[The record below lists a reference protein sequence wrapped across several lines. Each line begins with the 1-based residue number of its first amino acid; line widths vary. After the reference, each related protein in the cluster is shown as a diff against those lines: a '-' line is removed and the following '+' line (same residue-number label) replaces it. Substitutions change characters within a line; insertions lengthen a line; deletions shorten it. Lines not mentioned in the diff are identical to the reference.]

1 MASPDALTPFPTAQA
16 NAGISVSVV
25 IPTRNRQAWL
35 VTCLE
40 SVMSQQIPAA
50 EIIVV
55 DDGSSDG
62 TADMLRLRY
71 PEVRVVHTDGIGPAG
86 ARNVGIDQATSDYIA
101 FLDSDDLWYP
111 DTLAQVGS
119 VLASTELPAM
129 LCGRVTIFEGD
140 DVPGLSAGDRRPTSY
155 RASVGLLAALPL
167 AEFPH
172 PSAVVVKRNVLKAAQ
187 GFDVPAIPAED
198 LDLYLRIGASGGC
211 AVVESPPLALR
222 RQHPAQLSANLDLA
236 WSGLMRV
243 VKRERAAVYGGGARY
258 AAERRRLI
266 SECGRFYVPLLLADR
281 RWSQALRLGLPSF
294 AWTLRYASRW
304 LPGWMLICWRASLRP
319 LKV

>member
-1 MASPDALTPFPTAQA
+1 MTPLSTTGS
-16 NAGISVSVV
+16 NAGITVSVV
-25 IPTRNRQAWL
+25 IPTRNRQVWL
-35 VTCLE
+35 ETCLE
-40 SVMSQQIPAA
+40 SVKAQRVRAA

-62 TADMLRLRY
+62 TAEMLRLRY
-71 PEVRVVHTDGIGPAG
+71 PEVQVIHTDGIGPAG
-86 ARNVGIDQATSDYIA
+86 ARNVGIDQATSDYVA

-111 DTLAQVGS
+111 DTLAQVVS
-119 VLASTELPAM
+119 VLASTQRPAM
-129 LCGRVTIFEGD
+129 LCGRVKIFEGN
-140 DVPGLSAGDRRPTSY
+140 DVPGLPADDRRPTSY
-155 RASVGLLAALPL
+155 RASEGLLAALPL

-172 PSAVVVKRNVLKAAQ
+172 PSAVVVQRNVLKGVQ

-211 AVVESPPLALR
+211 AVVESPPLAMR
-222 RQHPAQLSANLDLA
+222 RQHPGQLSANLDLA
-236 WSGLMRV
+236 WSGLMRLIE
-243 VKRERAAVYGGGARY
+243 REKAAVYAGGARY

-266 SECGRFYVPLLLADR
+266 SECGRFYVPLLLSDR
-281 RWSQALRLGLPSF
+281 RWSQALLLGLPSF